1 MISFVIIIILLVGID
16 QFAKYISATYL
27 IDKTVNTFFMNFT
40 YHQNSFMIG
49 DISFNWLLVLTSI
62 IMLIVFILFFLNQYA
77 KKVRT
82 RMNIVIF
89 TLIIAGGISNL
100 IDRIAKGFVV
110 DYIELNHVLQGIVF
124 NIADIFIVTGVILLV
139 GMYAISMID
148 DKAKVVVEED
158 NSVQDNGT
166 NR

>member
-1 MISFVIIIILLVGID
+1 
-16 QFAKYISATYL
+16 
-27 IDKTVNTFFMNFT
+27 
-40 YHQNSFMIG
+40 
-49 DISFNWLLVLTSI
+49 
-62 IMLIVFILFFLNQYA
+62 MLIVFILFFLNQYA